1 MNGKLK
7 IYWIALL
14 FICLV
19 SSACES
25 TMPIPQPAYT
35 AHPVRSLTPTNTRRP
50 TAIPRASYTIGP
62 TKTPTLTHTPRPT
75 STATATIK
83 PGVLECTIITDKHDS
98 GITKLQWMEYTQ
110 SVIGKE
116 IYFSGEVYEV
126 YAGDRVGLIS
136 INAPCNFLFLN
147 IPHDIATG
155 LIKGQHLSGYGVIS
169 DILYENYM
177 LIYVNVYQD
186 SLTMR

>member
-7 IYWIALL
+7 IYWVALL
-14 FICLV
+14 FVCQV

-25 TMPIPQPAYT
+25 AMPISQPAYT
-35 AHPVRSLTPTNTRRP
+35 AHLVHTLTPTSTRRP
-50 TAIPRASYTIGP
+50 TAIPRASYTTGP

-98 GITKLQWMEYTQ
+98 GITKLQWTEYTQ

-126 YAGDRVGLIS
+126 YAGDRVGLIAT
-136 INAPCNFLFLN
+136 NAPCNFLLSN
-147 IPHDIATG
+147 IPHDTATG
-155 LIKGQHLSGYGVIS
+155 LIKGQQLSGYGAIS

-177 LIYVNVYQD
+177 LIYVNVNRD
-186 SLTMR
+186 SLTIR

>member
-7 IYWIALL
+7 LYWGAL
-14 FICLV
+14 FVVCLV
-19 SSACES
+19 SSACGS
-25 TMPIPQPAYT
+25 TMHNPKPAYT
-35 AHPVRSLTPTNTRRP
+35 AYPIHSLTPTNTRRP
-50 TAIPRASYTIGP
+50 TAIPRASYTLGP

-83 PGVLECTIITDKHDS
+83 PSVLECAIITDKHDS
-98 GITKLQWMEYTQ
+98 GITILQWTEYTQ
-110 SVIGKE
+110 SVIGTE

-126 YAGDRVGLIS
+126 YGGDRVGLIAT
-136 INAPCNFLFLN
+136 NTPCNFLLSN
-147 IPHDIATG
+147 ITHDTATG
-155 LIKGQHLSGYGVIS
+155 LIIGQHLSGYGAIS

-186 SLTMR
+186 SLTIR

>member
-7 IYWIALL
+7 IYWVVLL
-14 FICLV
+14 FVCLV
-19 SSACES
+19 SSACGS

-35 AHPVRSLTPTNTRRP
+35 AHPVHALTPTNTRRP

-62 TKTPTLTHTPRPT
+62 TKTPTLTDTPRPT

-98 GITKLQWMEYTQ
+98 GITILQWTEYTQ

-126 YAGDRVGLIS
+126 YTGDRVGLIAT
-136 INAPCNFLFLN
+136 NAPCNFLLSN
-147 IPHDIATG
+147 IPHDTATG
-155 LIKGQHLSGYGVIS
+155 LIKDQHLSGYGAIS

-177 LIYVNVYQD
+177 LIYVNLYQD
-186 SLTMR
+186 SLTIR